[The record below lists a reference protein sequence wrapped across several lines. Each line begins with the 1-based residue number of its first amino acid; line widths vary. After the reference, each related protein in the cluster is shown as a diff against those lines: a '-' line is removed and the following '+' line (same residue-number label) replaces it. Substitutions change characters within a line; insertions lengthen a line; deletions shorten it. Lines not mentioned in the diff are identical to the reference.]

1 MIVTAIKLTHCFGK
15 YLYLCTIFFFSIK
28 LTIYKDVSTDKK
40 PQKLGHRIPV
50 FLLPSYPSSDHEF
63 NNIKQF
69 LNLLFVL
76 NVVASACEF
85 TCSYLY

>member
-15 YLYLCTIFFFSIK
+15 YFYLCTIFFFFSQT
-28 LTIYKDVSTDKK
+28 LTIYKDVSTDKKK

-50 FLLPSYPSSDHEF
+50 FLLPSISSDHEF

-69 LNLLFVL
+69 PNLLFVL
-76 NVVASACEF
+76 NVVASCM
-85 TCSYLY
+85 